1 MIILFYKGLTR
12 NPEIGNTS
20 VWVLPNICRLGRVI
34 EIPNLSRVS
43 LMKFYWMLEN
53 AKATAFTVPE
63 EGGIY
68 QEGTF
73 LDRKNFLQF
82 RKCFL
87 SPRQKLLFFKENPV
101 WLFITGFAG
110 VSIFHHWFLPLF
122 FVCFHCWLHF
132 FMSLTFFAM
141 TAFLLLFCQVLRFG
155 VAVPL
160 VLRIWE
166 SFFSV
171 RRFYLTLLPHIY
183 HSSASATDLRGLFY
197 SLVFLTLHSFPT
209 FCINCFYQDFPGNRH
224 FFLEGCMASHRGLK
238 HRAGPSV
245 CLNHTVFSKSY
256 YSVGSIYV
264 LRSYGILYHS
274 LPDFES
280 TL

>member
-1 MIILFYKGLTR
+1 MLQNTR
-12 NPEIGNTS
+12 D
-20 VWVLPNICRLGRVI
+20 
-34 EIPNLSRVS
+34 
-43 LMKFYWMLEN
+43 
-53 AKATAFTVPE
+53 TAFTVPE

-68 QEGTF
+68 QEGAF

-101 WLFITGFAG
+101 WFFISGFVG
-110 VSIFHHWFLPLF
+110 VFIFHHWFLPLF

-132 FMSLTFFAM
+132 FMWLTFFVM

-155 VAVPL
+155 VAV
-160 VLRIWE
+160 
-166 SFFSV
+166 S
-171 RRFYLTLLPHIY
+171 T
-183 HSSASATDLRGLFY
+183 TDLRGLFY
-197 SLVFLTLHSFPT
+197 PLVFLTLHSFPT
-209 FCINCFYQDFPGNRH
+209 FCKSCFYQDFPGSRQ
-224 FFLEGCMASHRGLK
+224 FFLGGCMASHRGLK
-238 HRAGPSV
+238 HRPVPSV

-256 YSVGSIYV
+256 YLTGSIYV
-264 LRSYGILYHS
+264 LRPYGILFHS